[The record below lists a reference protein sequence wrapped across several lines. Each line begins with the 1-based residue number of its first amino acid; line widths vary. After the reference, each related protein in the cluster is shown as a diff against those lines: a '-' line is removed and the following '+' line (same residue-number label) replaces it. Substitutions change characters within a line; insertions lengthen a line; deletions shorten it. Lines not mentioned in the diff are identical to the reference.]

1 MVRTYQP
8 KQKEVSR
15 NWFLVD
21 MSKDS
26 LGRQA
31 TKIASFLMGKHKP
44 TYSAHMDMGDWV
56 VVVNA
61 KKLKLTGNKASQKV
75 YRSHSG
81 YPGGF
86 KEVKIG
92 KLLEEQPEKIVYM
105 AVKGMLP
112 NNRLSK
118 GRINRL
124 KIFADDKHPYEDKLK
139 GKS

>member
-1 MVRTYQP
+1 MIKTYQP
-8 KQKEVSR
+8 KRKEVSR
-15 NWFLVD
+15 NWLLVD
-21 MSKDS
+21 MTEDS

-31 TKIASFLMGKHKP
+31 TKIARFLMGKHKP

-112 NNRLSK
+112 NNRLLK
-118 GRINRL
+118 DRINRL
-124 KIFADDKHPYEDKLK
+124 KIFADDKHPYGDKIK
-139 GKS
+139 TKK

>member
-1 MVRTYQP
+1 
-8 KQKEVSR
+8 
-15 NWFLVD
+15 
-21 MSKDS
+21 
-26 LGRQA
+26 
-31 TKIASFLMGKHKP
+31 
-44 TYSAHMDMGDWV
+44 V

-112 NNRLSK
+112 NNRLLK
-118 GRINRL
+118 DRINRL
-124 KIFADDKHPYEDKLK
+124 KIFADDKHPYGNKIK
-139 GKS
+139 TKK